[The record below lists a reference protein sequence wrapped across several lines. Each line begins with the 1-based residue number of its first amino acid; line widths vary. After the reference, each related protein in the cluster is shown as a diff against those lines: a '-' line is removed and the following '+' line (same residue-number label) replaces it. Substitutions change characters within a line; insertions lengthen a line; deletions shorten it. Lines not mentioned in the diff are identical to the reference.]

1 MRGTGFVVL
10 VTLLSAMASA
20 QLRVPEL
27 AVSPQIDGVLDEKVW
42 SQALVVELPFEVD
55 PGDSVASKVHTEAL
69 LFSTPST
76 LYVGF
81 RAFDPNPREIRAH
94 LADRDQLYRDD
105 FVGIILDTFA
115 DHRKAYQFHVNPLG
129 VQGDSLRLAS
139 GEGEWEDGSW
149 DAIWSAAGKITAEG
163 YTVEMAI
170 PFAALRFPSGIGEK
184 QFGFA
189 VFRVYP
195 RSLRRLLFSVPLDRN
210 NACMLC
216 QLPHLVGFASAKP
229 GRSLELVPTWVAAR
243 EQERKDFNTE
253 RLNQPSTQ
261 GQAGLSLLWGLT
273 PNLTLAAT
281 VNPDFSQVE
290 ADSKQLA
297 VNRVFSLF
305 FPEKRPFFLEGADAF
320 ATPLR
325 AVYTRT
331 TVDPDWG
338 LKLVGKQGPST
349 LGLLVARDQLTPL
362 VLPGPEASK
371 NVSLLQPSTVSAGR
385 WRYDVTTNSSLGVLF
400 TDRRGGG
407 FTSTLA
413 GFDAFFRLSKADT
426 LSGQWLRSSTHY
438 PQTPEL
444 GTSANTKASGSA
456 WVASYTHGSRNF
468 EAWAEARNLQNGF
481 RADVGFIPQVGVRGA
496 EVGAQ
501 RVFWGEDGDWYT
513 VLRVGGEVER
523 WEDQEGRLL
532 AESQRTSLRYQG
544 PLQSTVL
551 LSLSHFRKSWH
562 QHLFSGFSGRLFSN
576 IRFTGDVTASCG
588 LEWGDAIDYQ
598 GSRPARRWAV
608 KPGFTWNIGRRLYL
622 QGDFLAENLT
632 VPEGNLYRASIAE
645 IRLVSY
651 FGVRSFL
658 RLITQHSLLRT
669 WPEHYL
675 EPSDRVS
682 RQWTHQL
689 LFAYKL
695 NPQTLLFLGASA
707 GEAGDSQRWA
717 RTLQRS
723 VFMKFS
729 YNWQV

>member
-115 DHRKAYQFHVNPLG
+115 DHRRAYQFHVNPLG

-261 GQAGLSLLWGLT
+261 GQAGLCLL
-273 PNLTLAAT
+273 
-281 VNPDFSQVE
+281 
-290 ADSKQLA
+290 
-297 VNRVFSLF
+297 
-305 FPEKRPFFLEGADAF
+305 
-320 ATPLR
+320 
-325 AVYTRT
+325 
-331 TVDPDWG
+331 
-338 LKLVGKQGPST
+338 
-349 LGLLVARDQLTPL
+349 
-362 VLPGPEASK
+362 
-371 NVSLLQPSTVSAGR
+371 
-385 WRYDVTTNSSLGVLF
+385 
-400 TDRRGGG
+400 
-407 FTSTLA
+407 
-413 GFDAFFRLSKADT
+413 
-426 LSGQWLRSSTHY
+426 
-438 PQTPEL
+438 
-444 GTSANTKASGSA
+444 
-456 WVASYTHGSRNF
+456 
-468 EAWAEARNLQNGF
+468 
-481 RADVGFIPQVGVRGA
+481 
-496 EVGAQ
+496 
-501 RVFWGEDGDWYT
+501 
-513 VLRVGGEVER
+513 
-523 WEDQEGRLL
+523 
-532 AESQRTSLRYQG
+532 
-544 PLQSTVL
+544 
-551 LSLSHFRKSWH
+551 
-562 QHLFSGFSGRLFSN
+562 
-576 IRFTGDVTASCG
+576 
-588 LEWGDAIDYQ
+588 
-598 GSRPARRWAV
+598 
-608 KPGFTWNIGRRLYL
+608 
-622 QGDFLAENLT
+622 
-632 VPEGNLYRASIAE
+632 
-645 IRLVSY
+645 
-651 FGVRSFL
+651 
-658 RLITQHSLLRT
+658 
-669 WPEHYL
+669 
-675 EPSDRVS
+675 
-682 RQWTHQL
+682 
-689 LFAYKL
+689 
-695 NPQTLLFLGASA
+695 
-707 GEAGDSQRWA
+707 
-717 RTLQRS
+717 
-723 VFMKFS
+723 
-729 YNWQV
+729 